1 MSIKVERVR
10 GGYVFKIGEL
20 SIYAEHDS
28 KNHKWHFCRVENEW
42 NYWRDAD
49 GSNVILTISEKKGES
64 IIDFLKIL
72 SKIPGN
78 SEENLDRDHSENSFD
93 SQGEKEEEDFL
104 DMDRDEDF
112 CDEDPDD
119 EEILDTAVR
128 AALDP
133 IFDFDNLEA
142 GKLLWEEVLP

>member
-1 MSIKVERVR
+1 MREAQEESFSAGGGAMKMWRVW

-20 SIYAEHDS
+20 FIYAEHDS

-49 GSNVILTISEKKGES
+49 RSNVILTISEKKGES

-78 SEENLDRDHSENSFD
+78 GEENLDKDRSENSFD
-93 SQGEKEEEDFL
+93 SQGKKDGEDFL
-104 DMDRDEDF
+104 DMDHDEDF
-112 CDEDPDD
+112 CDEASNG
-119 EEILDTAVR
+119 EEILETAATKV
-128 AALDP
+128 
-133 IFDFDNLEA
+133 FSTS
-142 GKLLWEEVLP
+142 KEETL